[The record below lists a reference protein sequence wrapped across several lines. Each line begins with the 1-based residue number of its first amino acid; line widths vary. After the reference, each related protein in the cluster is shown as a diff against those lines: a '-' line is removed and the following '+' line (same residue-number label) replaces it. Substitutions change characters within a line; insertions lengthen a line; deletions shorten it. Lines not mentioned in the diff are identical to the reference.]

1 MNEDPFQYNFQT
13 LNTSSSEFNPEE
25 GFGLKYLPPRLDPT
39 PTPGYHPSH
48 QYIRYGNQP
57 ENTQSKVPLEFA
69 EVVSARTAERT
80 PTPEFNNP
88 GQERYKFAK
97 IAYTK
102 YGSNHEPVDTR
113 QNAPTAK
120 PVISSYPST
129 PYPSQSRSVY
139 GDKLQPGTSKIITL
153 QGRLWNITLPTFMQ
167 QM

>member
-13 LNTSSSEFNPEE
+13 LNTSSSKFNPEE
-25 GFGLKYLPPRLDPT
+25 GFGLKYLPPRLDPSS
-39 PTPGYHPSH
+39 TPGYHPSY

-80 PTPEFNNP
+80 PTQEPEFNNP

-113 QNAPTAK
+113 QNAPTDK

-139 GDKLQPGTSKIITL
+139 GDKLQPGTPKIITL
-153 QGRLWNITLPTFMQ
+153 QGRFKL
-167 QM
+167 